1 MKTIICSS
9 LSGSVNNLA
18 IAMRFYLSLLLL
30 TVTSFSVSAQKTQES
45 VISGRVTIEGGADA
59 DGVTVLALSPR
70 DSTVVAYALT
80 GAEGV
85 YELRVRSQLPRLLLS
100 AFRLDTRRETRLV
113 DNRSQRQDFR
123 LKGEA
128 HDLKEVLVTAPTVYR
143 QGDTLSYVVSK
154 LVGASDEVISDVL
167 ARVPGMRVKRG
178 GMLEYLG
185 KSVSTVMIEGVDLT
199 QGSYGLIT
207 ENIKPRDISAI
218 EVLQAFQRVR
228 ALKGKDHSDDV
239 AVNLKLS
246 NRSKGV
252 WSGTADVAL
261 GYGEGLRTSDRMTV
275 QYFAPRVQ
283 HLLLGYVDNTG
294 HPRADQLAAG
304 GESTSAL
311 RPLVEGAY
319 SAPAE
324 LPEETYLDNRTAY
337 LSQSSALVP
346 SDSTQLKLQ
355 THYTYSLLRK
365 WSPRQTHFIAP
376 PTDLM
381 EETRLRDRRHEAL
394 LEGDYEMNK
403 SAYYLQNHF
412 TLSYRDLSE
421 PGHIL
426 TADEQRSDRV
436 SRARLGGVRN
446 QLRYVLSRGAL
457 PLEATLRL
465 GYDRAGERF
474 DITPTGQ
481 EPIRQELLRDRIE
494 GAGELRLT
502 DIRLGKWWRYV
513 PSIALRYS
521 QERFER
527 PLAAGLRQGDAT
539 LGQLVEY
546 KGRKLHARLSLPIGY
561 LHLLSLSEGGGQLG
575 RWYLLPSGYL
585 KWTPSF
591 RWSLDGSASMGQQTP
606 AAEQFYPGI
615 LYTDYRTMVETEG
628 VQLHVDRT
636 LLGYGRVTYSD
647 VFHLLSCFLRMRY
660 LSHRSDYL
668 ADYEVTERWT
678 HIRPTYAP
686 YRLSQAGLDLQ
697 LSKGFGWKGLT
708 TILDLSLDRTETEV
722 MTAGTRR
729 PYRSDALRGGVQ
741 VSLAPSKSI
750 TLDYRCSPLVT
761 WSRYGSE
768 VAFRTLQLRQRASL
782 FWTLV
787 PNKLFLDTHIDYSL
801 LRHASGRGDSM
812 ILHADLSYRP
822 TERWTVELLGD
833 NLLGAAHYDQI
844 TYTDYGQQ
852 IARYPLRPRTV
863 MLRTRFTF

>member
-1 MKTIICSS
+1 MNSSYAITPIVRS
-9 LSGSVNNLA
+9 LSERRWWICILRV
-18 IAMRFYLSLLLL
+18 LLLL
-30 TVTSFSVSAQKTQES
+30 LPLQVHGQEES
-45 VISGRVTIEGGADA
+45 LISGQVTIEGSTDA

-70 DSTVVAYALT
+70 DSTVIAYALT
-80 GAEGV
+80 SPEGA
-85 YELRVRSQLPRLLLS
+85 YEFTIRSSLPKLLLS
-100 AFRLDTRRETRLV
+100 AFRMDTKRDTRLV
-113 DNRSQRQDFR
+113 DNRSQRLDFR

-128 HDLKEVLVTAPTVYR
+128 YDLKEVLVTAPTVYR

-154 LVGASDEVISDVL
+154 LAGASDEVISDVL
-167 ARVPGMRVKRG
+167 ARVPGMRVKQG

-207 ENIKPRDISAI
+207 ENVKPRDISAI
-218 EVLQAFQRVR
+218 EVLQAYQRVR

-246 NRSKGV
+246 NRSKGI
-252 WSGTADVAL
+252 WSGTADVAV
-261 GYGEGLRTSDRMTV
+261 GYGKGLRTSDRVTL

-283 HLLLGYVDNTG
+283 HLMLGYVDNTG
-294 HPRADQLAAG
+294 HPRVEQLTSPE
-304 GESTSAL
+304 ESSSSL
-311 RPLVEGAY
+311 RALVEGVY
-319 SAPAE
+319 SAPSE
-324 LPEETYLDNRTAY
+324 LPEETYLDNRTGY

-365 WSPRQTHFIAP
+365 WSDRQTHFIDP
-376 PTDLM
+376 PTDLA

-394 LEGDYEMNK
+394 VEGDYEVNK
-403 SAYYLQNHF
+403 TAYYLQDHF

-426 TADEQRSDRV
+426 TADEQRSDRA

-446 QLRYVLSRGAL
+446 RLRYVLSRGAL

-474 DITPTGQ
+474 DITSSPPEQ
-481 EPIRQELLRDRIE
+481 IRQELLRDRVE
-494 GAGELRLT
+494 GAGDLRLT
-502 DIRLGKWWRYV
+502 DIRLGKWWRFV
-513 PSIALRYS
+513 PSVALQYS

-527 PLAAGLRQGDAT
+527 PLIAGLRRADAT

-546 KGRKLHARLSLPIGY
+546 KGPKLHGQLALPVGY
-561 LHLLSLSEGGGQLG
+561 LHLQSLSERGEQLG
-575 RWYLLPSGYL
+575 RWYLLPSAYL

-591 RWSLDGSASMGQQTP
+591 RWSLDGSASMGQQSP

-615 LYTDYRTMVETEG
+615 LYTDYRTMVETEE

-647 VFHLLSCFLRMRY
+647 VFHLLSLFVRARY

-678 HIRPTYAP
+678 RIRPTYAP
-686 YRLSQAGLDLQ
+686 HRLSQVGVDLQ

-722 MTAGTRR
+722 MTSGTRR
-729 PYRSDALRGGVQ
+729 PYRSDALRGGLQ
-741 VSLAPSKSI
+741 VSLAPSRRI

-768 VAFRTLQLRQRASL
+768 ATFRSLQLRQRASL
-782 FWTLV
+782 YWTLV
-787 PNKLFLDTHIDYSL
+787 PSKLFLDTRVDYSL
-801 LRHASGRGDSM
+801 VRHDSVRGDSM

-833 NLLGAAHYDQI
+833 NLLGATHYDQI

-863 MLRTRFTF
+863 MLRTRLTF